1 MTKRVLVAYGTKYG
15 ATAEIAKVIGE
26 TLVAAGVPADVVSA
40 DKAGDV
46 AAYDA
51 VVLGSAVYAG
61 RWREEAVDF
70 LLAREAALAAR
81 PTWIFS
87 SGPTGEG
94 DPATL
99 LKGWRFPEAQQP
111 IADRIMPRDLAV
123 FGGAIDADKINLAE
137 RLILKMVKAPA
148 GDFRDWDN
156 IKTWANGIAAA
167 LANN

>member
-1 MTKRVLVAYGTKYG
+1 VLVAYGTKYG

-111 IADRIMPRDLAV
+111 IADRIKPRDLAV

>member
-1 MTKRVLVAYGTKYG
+1 VLVAYGTKYG